1 MNLPPETLSFLTA
14 LGVGFLIGIVR
25 ERLHQPGAMMAG
37 VRTHTVA
44 AMMGA
49 VAFSLGSSIFG
60 VALAITGLSF
70 ISVGSNY
77 GLKMTG
83 ALSLF
88 VFATTLGI
96 AFT

>member
-1 MNLPPETLSFLTA
+1 
-14 LGVGFLIGIVR
+14 
-25 ERLHQPGAMMAG
+25 
-37 VRTHTVA
+37 
-44 AMMGA
+44 MMGA

-88 VFATTLGI
+88 VFVTTLGI